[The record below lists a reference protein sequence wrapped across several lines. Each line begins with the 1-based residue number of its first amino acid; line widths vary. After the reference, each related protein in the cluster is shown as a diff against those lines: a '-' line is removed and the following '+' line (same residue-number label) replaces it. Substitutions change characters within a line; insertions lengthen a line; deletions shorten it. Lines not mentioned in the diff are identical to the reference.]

1 MKRLLLLTGL
11 FIGVFPLLSGQ
22 HYNDKTDDSNTG
34 NPGSGFVNIT
44 EVSGSSFGLSHDGS
58 PNEDYY
64 FGVTNIFG
72 YQIDK
77 HFIAGA
83 GFGFMAYDSSNLY
96 PVFIDLR
103 YTTCFRHINPYL
115 FYDSG
120 ILIDF
125 GNVADGSQMFIN
137 PGMGLSWSFSPRIE
151 GTFGAG
157 LMMQMQSNHRTSF
170 INLKL
175 ELIFGKHSRSV

>member
-1 MKRLLLLTGL
+1 MKRLLLLIALILAVIHPLTG
-11 FIGVFPLLSGQ
+11 Q
-22 HYNDKTDDSNTG
+22 RYNDVTDTSG
-34 NPGSGFVNIT
+34 KRIPGSGFVNIT

-64 FGVTNIFG
+64 FGVTNIIG

-83 GFGFMAYDSSNLY
+83 GIGFTAYDSSNLY
-96 PVFIDLR
+96 PVFLELR
-103 YTTCFRHINPYL
+103 YTTCFKRINPYL

-120 ILIDF
+120 FLIDF
-125 GNVADGSQMFIN
+125 KNIAEGSQMFIN
-137 PGMGLSWSFSPRIE
+137 PGMGLSWSFSPRFE

-157 LMMQMQSNHRTSF
+157 LMLQMQPSHRTSF

-175 ELIFGKHSRSV
+175 GLIFRKHSRSW

>member
-1 MKRLLLLTGL
+1 MKSHILLTVL
-11 FIGVFPLLSGQ
+11 MLSVILPLSGQ
-22 HYNDKTDDSNTG
+22 QYNEVTDNSG
-34 NPGSGFVNIT
+34 ERIPGSGFVNIT
-44 EVSGSSFGLSHDGS
+44 EVSGSSFGLRHTGS

-64 FGVTNIFG
+64 YGVTDILG

-77 HFIAGA
+77 HFFAGA

-125 GNVADGSQMFIN
+125 GNVTDGSQMFIN
-137 PGMGLSWSFSPRIE
+137 PGAGLSWSFSPRIE
-151 GTFGAG
+151 GSFGAG
-157 LMMQMQSNHRTSF
+157 LMLQMQPSHRTSF

-175 ELIFGKHSRSV
+175 GLIFRKHSRSV

>member
-1 MKRLLLLTGL
+1 MKRLLLLAGFFL
-11 FIGVFPLLSGQ
+11 PVFISLSGQ
-22 HYNDKTDDSNTG
+22 RYNDVTDTSG
-34 NPGSGFVNIT
+34 ERVPGSGFVNTT
-44 EVSGSSFGLSHDGS
+44 EVTGSSFGLSRDGS

-64 FGVTNIFG
+64 IGVTNIFG

-77 HFIAGA
+77 HFMAGA

-103 YTTCFRHINPYL
+103 YTTCFRLINPYL

-137 PGMGLSWSFSPRIE
+137 PGAGLSWSFSPRIE
-151 GTFGAG
+151 GAFGAG
-157 LMMQMQSNHRTSF
+157 LMLQMQPSHRTSF
-170 INLKL
+170 INFKL
-175 ELIFGKHSRSV
+175 GLIFRKHSRSW

>member
-1 MKRLLLLTGL
+1 MTALMLAV
-11 FIGVFPLLSGQ
+11 IHPLSGQ
-22 HYNDKTDDSNTG
+22 RYNDVTDTSG
-34 NPGSGFVNIT
+34 KRIPGSGFVNIT
-44 EVSGSSFGLSHDGS
+44 EFSGSSFGLRHDGS
-58 PNEDYY
+58 PNEEYY
-64 FGVTNIFG
+64 YGVTDILG

-77 HFIAGA
+77 HFFAGA
-83 GFGFMAYDSSNLY
+83 GFGFMAYDSSDLY
-96 PVFIDLR
+96 PLFIDLR

-137 PGMGLSWSFSPRIE
+137 PGAGLSWSFSPRIE

-157 LMMQMQSNHRTSF
+157 LMLQMQPSHRTSF
-170 INLKL
+170 INFKL
-175 ELIFGKHSRSV
+175 GLIFRKNSRSR